1 MGCLV
6 AVVLFCIF
14 HNISKK
20 PCFPLNIVSINR
32 LPLKM
37 ENNISDK
44 NFLIIDD
51 FHEMCSIFRDIVRS
65 IGVDFKNVSTAG
77 NGNEAISL
85 LKKKRYDVVLCD
97 WNLGSGKNGQQ
108 ILEEAKLRK
117 LVEPTCVWIMI
128 TAEKTSDAVTG
139 AAEYQ
144 PDAYLIKPIT
154 AAILRTRLD
163 RIWSKKEAFVAIYK
177 AQKQKDYS
185 KAINLCDE
193 RLAIDKLNAADLQ
206 RTKFDLLMSNGE
218 LERAKELLE
227 SVSVERDFP
236 WIKTGLAKIFLKNN
250 DFDKAR
256 YLLEESIEENP
267 TFIEGHDLLV
277 ETLQVA
283 GDLEG
288 TNRAL
293 ERAIK
298 LSPYSVNRQKQL
310 GDVALK
316 MGNIENAEKAFRKS
330 VSLGENSVLKTAD
343 AYLGLAKT
351 CSAKTNPEEALSVLE
366 NMNKHFSSEDVQFKA
381 MVVEGL
387 IHHESGNAEKAH
399 EIAAELGK
407 RVSDKKHTQDSE
419 RALDIVQ
426 LFIAT
431 GNKESAI
438 AVLQKE
444 IRSNPDNNA
453 LFQDANKIFEQAGLG
468 DEGAILIEA
477 SRKEAKEMMNSGVLL
492 IREEKYEEAV
502 NAMRSARQVMPDN
515 ARVLF
520 NLAHVL
526 IVYIQ
531 KIGRSPEFIREARES
546 LEAADTLCPGEP
558 RFTKL
563 TELLNNLSSET

>member
-1 MGCLV
+1 MNL
-6 AVVLFCIF
+6 
-14 HNISKK
+14 
-20 PCFPLNIVSINR
+20 
-32 LPLKM
+32 
-37 ENNISDK
+37 SDK

-51 FHEMCSIFRDIVRS
+51 FHEMRGIFRDIVRS

-77 NGNEAISL
+77 NGNEAIAL
-85 LKKKRYDVVLCD
+85 LRKKRFDVVLCD

-117 LVEPTCVWIMI
+117 FVDPTNVWIMI

-139 AAEYQ
+139 TAEYQ

-154 AAILRTRLD
+154 AATLRTRLD
-163 RIWSKKEAFVAIYK
+163 RIWLKKEAFVEIYK
-177 AQKQKDYS
+177 AQIQKNYS
-185 KAINLCDE
+185 KAIGLCDE
-193 RLAIDKLNAADLQ
+193 RLAFDKVNAAELQ
-206 RTKFDLLMSNGE
+206 RTKCDLLMSNGE
-218 LERAKELLE
+218 LDRAKELLE
-227 SVSVERDFP
+227 SVLFERDFP
-236 WIKTGLAKIFLKNN
+236 WVKTGLAKILLKNN
-250 DFDKAR
+250 ELVKAKC
-256 YLLEESIEENP
+256 LLEETIEENP
-267 TFIEGHDLLV
+267 TFLEGHDLLV
-277 ETLQVA
+277 ETLQAA

-316 MGNIENAEKAFRKS
+316 IGNVEHAEKAFRKS
-330 VSLGENSVLKTAD
+330 VSLGVHSVLKTAD

-351 CSAKTNPEEALSVLE
+351 CSAKTNPEEALNVLKK
-366 NMNKHFSSEDVQFKA
+366 MNEQFSSEDVQFKA
-381 MVVEGL
+381 MVIEGL
-387 IHHESGNAEKAH
+387 IYHESGNEEKAK
-399 EIAAELGK
+399 EIAAKLGK
-407 RVSDKKHTQDSE
+407 SLADKKQAQDSE
-419 RALDIVQ
+419 RTLDIVR

-431 GNKESAI
+431 GNKETAI

-453 LFQDANKIFEQAGLG
+453 FFEDANKIFEHAGLG

-477 SRKEAKEMMNSGVLL
+477 SRREAKEMMNAGVLL
-492 IREEKYEEAV
+492 IREGQFEEAV
-502 NAMRSARQVMPDN
+502 SAMRSARQAMPDN

-531 KIGRSPEFIREARES
+531 QKGQTPDFISEARES
-546 LEAADTLCPGEP
+546 LDAANTLSPGES
-558 RFTKL
+558 RYSKL
-563 TELLNNLSSET
+563 IDLLNELSPET